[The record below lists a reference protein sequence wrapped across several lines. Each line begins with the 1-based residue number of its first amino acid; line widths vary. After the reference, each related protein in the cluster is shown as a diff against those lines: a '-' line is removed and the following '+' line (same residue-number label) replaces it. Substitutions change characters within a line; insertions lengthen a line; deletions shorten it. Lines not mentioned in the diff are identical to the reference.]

1 MKYAKSPG
9 RVLIL
14 LTAALLTTVLLTACN
29 ALVAAPQPAVLTLI
43 AKDFS
48 YDLPPQLDAGLTKIV
63 FKNEGA
69 EPHHAQF
76 ARIKDEVTN
85 EQLAAALQ
93 QGPDA
98 ALPFVTFPGGPAVID
113 PGQNLEVTI
122 NLTPGRYVVLC
133 FVAGHDGVAHA
144 AKGMVSMTEV
154 VDNKAR
160 PAATPKADLVITL
173 RDFAF
178 DMPAE
183 IHAGQQTWRVVNEG
197 PQPHELS
204 LIKLAEG
211 KTFDDV
217 MAFMQNPAGA
227 PPFTDVGGMQAL
239 DKDAVGYVSM
249 NLQAG
254 NYVALCFV
262 PDPAS
267 HKAHAEMGMIKA
279 FTIH

>member
-1 MKYAKSPG
+1 MKYSKALG
-9 RVLIL
+9 LILIL
-14 LTAALLTTVLLTACN
+14 LTAGVLTACN
-29 ALVAAPQPAVLTLI
+29 ALVAAPQPAILTLV

-63 FKNEGA
+63 FKNQGA

-76 ARIKDEVTN
+76 ARIKDDVTN

-98 ALPFVTFPGGPAVID
+98 ALPLVTLPGGPAVID
-113 PGQNLEVTI
+113 PGQSEEVTI

-133 FVAGHDGVAHA
+133 FVTSHDGVAHA
-144 AKGMVSMTEV
+144 AKGMVSMAEV
-154 VDNKAR
+154 VDSKAR

-183 IHAGQQTWRVVNEG
+183 LHAGQQTWRVVNEG

-211 KTFDDV
+211 KTLDDV
-217 MAFMQNPAGA
+217 MAFMQNPMGE
-227 PPFTDVGGMQAL
+227 PPFTDAGGMQGL
-239 DKDAVGYVSM
+239 DKGNVGYVSI
-249 NLQAG
+249 NLQPG
-254 NYVALCFV
+254 SYVALCFI

-267 HKAHAEMGMIKA
+267 HQAHAEMGMIKA
-279 FTIH
+279 FTVH